1 LKYIYIKDAQLVN
14 IYIYIIM
21 PNWCENTLN
30 ISGES
35 NELENFY
42 LENRNYDNEKNE
54 ELDFLKSVP
63 MPEYIY
69 NDGSLG
75 TEERRLYGSNNWYDW
90 NISNLG
96 TKWNVSDAYYTKNEN
111 ENEIIYEF
119 LTAWSPPTSWLEK
132 TADKYPNLIF
142 KMKYCEESM
151 CFAGE
156 IVLHGSVIVKHETW
170 DPNEKWDYYEEN
182 KEVIDELIINY
193 YNLKM
198 TNYIELN
205 ENEKENLINDILGDL
220 YEEGHQT
227 LSYDI
232 IKYFI
237 ENSDKIH

>member
-1 LKYIYIKDAQLVN
+1 
-14 IYIYIIM
+14 M
-21 PNWCENTLN
+21 PNWCENTLK
-30 ISGES
+30 ISGEL
-35 NELENFY
+35 NKLENFY

-63 MPEYIY
+63 MPE
-69 NDGSLG
+69 NVLQGNLSLQ
-75 TEERRLYGSNNWYDW
+75 ERQLNPNNWYDW
-90 NISNLG
+90 NITNLG
-96 TKWNVSDAYYTKNEN
+96 TKWNVSDAYYTKN

-151 CFAGE
+151 GFAGE
-156 IVLHGSVIVKHETW
+156 IVLHGSVIVKYEEW
-170 DPNEKWDYYEEN
+170 DPNEEWDYYDEN
-182 KEVIDELIINY
+182 KEVIDELILNY

-205 ENEKENLINDILGDL
+205 ENEKKNLINDILGDL
-220 YEEGHQT
+220 YEEGYQS

-232 IKYFI
+232 IENFI
-237 ENSDKIH
+237 INSDQIN

>member
-1 LKYIYIKDAQLVN
+1 
-14 IYIYIIM
+14 M

-63 MPEYIY
+63 MPE
-69 NDGSLG
+69 NVLQGNLSLQ
-75 TEERRLYGSNNWYDW
+75 ERQLNPNNWYDW
-90 NISNLG
+90 NITNLG
-96 TKWNVSDAYYTKNEN
+96 TKWNVSDAYYTKN

-151 CFAGE
+151 GFAGE
-156 IVLHGSVIVKHETW
+156 IVLHGSVIVKYEEW
-170 DPNEKWDYYEEN
+170 DPNEEWDYYDEN
-182 KEVIDELIINY
+182 KEVIDELILNY

-205 ENEKENLINDILGDL
+205 ENEKKNLINDILGDL
-220 YEEGHQT
+220 YEEGYQS

-232 IKYFI
+232 IENFI
-237 ENSDKIH
+237 INSDQIN